1 MSFGAVSSRSPS
13 EEHTGWIGFCPRLF
27 PGMQAGWAHHN
38 QEIDINYI
46 LYSLEI
52 SLLSLILP
60 YIQPMCTRN
69 LYTDIRSP
77 LLNAASSVVLRLL
90 HFYEKYT
97 SFQEI
102 LYSDI

>member
-1 MSFGAVSSRSPS
+1 MDRVLPPPFPWDAGRLGAP
-13 EEHTGWIGFCPRLF
+13 
-27 PGMQAGWAHHN
+27 N
-38 QEIDINYI
+38 QKIDINYI
-46 LYSLEI
+46 LYSLKI

-77 LLNAASSVVLRLL
+77 LLNADSSVVLRLL

-102 LYSDI
+102 LYLDI

>member
-27 PGMQAGWAHHN
+27 HGMQAGWAHPS

-46 LYSLEI
+46 LYSFEI